1 MKQRA
6 YAKINLSLDVFGVR
20 EDGYHELNSIML
32 PVNFYDLLEI
42 DIAEKDS
49 YECNWH
55 YIRYNEHNSIYKMIS
70 VLKDRY
76 DIKDR
81 HRIVLHKSIPIQAG
95 LGGGT
100 ADAAAALKLFEKLY
114 GIKPDKE
121 EIRDICISVGADV
134 LFNYYNVPAQVKG
147 IGDIIEPI
155 WLKKPYYVLLVKPKT
170 GISTAKAYQELDLE
184 TCAHPDIEKLRKALE
199 EGDDFSGLIGNSLQD
214 VAQSMNSDIKEV
226 IDRLNGLGAPDVLM
240 SGSGSTV
247 FSISEDRQRIL
258 DLYNMVKNDS
268 YYARFGKI
276 MR

>member
-32 PVNFYDLLEI
+32 PVNFYDFLEI

-184 TCAHPDIEKLRKALE
+184 TCAHPDIENLRKALE
-199 EGDDFSGLIGNSLQD
+199 EGENFSGLIGNSLQD

-258 DLYNMVKNDS
+258 DLYNIVKNDS

>member
-214 VAQSMNSDIKEV
+214 VAQSMSSDIKEV

>member
-184 TCAHPDIEKLRKALE
+184 TCAHPDIEKLRRALE

-214 VAQSMNSDIKEV
+214 VAQSMSSDIKEV